1 MALRSVD
8 LEAWLKAT
16 IEEFIPRLRLR
27 GLHKT
32 SVFDSRLQ
40 AKSPTQSRDDRNLRR
55 KKAAKLAEQDLSRKF
70 FIYCIRIR
78 QAVAIRQPLVVFLHM
93 RKARAPRERR
103 EHRRRPQLRQ
113 NENKN
118 RAFPKAKKTLRA
130 LAIARK
136 STRNHRDMQTILHK
150 RKNAQRVPHPPQK
163 YFFIFRFLPRSE

>member
-1 MALRSVD
+1 MTSGKESDFKLGTTEIRTTEKSTREHVGQD
-8 LEAWLKAT
+8 PSL
-16 IEEFIPRLRLR
+16 PR
-27 GLHKT
+27 T
-32 SVFDSRLQ
+32 NSFS
-40 AKSPTQSRDDRNLRR
+40 
-55 KKAAKLAEQDLSRKF
+55 
-70 FIYCIRIR
+70 YCIRIR

-130 LAIARK
+130 LAITRK
-136 STRNHRDMQTILHK
+136 LTRNHHDMQIILHK